1 MMSCINK
8 MTEYVFMSPLFDR
21 ASMSLLHTHSFLS
34 EEVSLHKVTL
44 FSSFRNIL
52 CNRNKKELWSNIVRK
67 MAASRSGTPRS
78 WQGVRK
84 KWLDFSR
91 QVKVRGSAVCRD
103 RRGPVQ
109 CNP

>member
-1 MMSCINK
+1 MVGK
-8 MTEYVFMSPLFDR
+8 QRKKRPP
-21 ASMSLLHTHSFLS
+21 SFSS
-34 EEVSLHKVTL
+34 EELEVLLDEVHKVTL
-44 FSSFRNIL
+44 FSNFRNNL
-52 CNRNKKELWSNIVRK
+52 CNSNKKELWSNIARK
-67 MAASRSGTPRS
+67 MAASGSGTPRS